1 MTLVEKIKDI
11 EKEIARTQVNKAT
24 MSHLCTLRA
33 KLAKYRTEL
42 IAPPKAGSSEGT
54 GFDVEKVGDARVA
67 LIGFPSV
74 GKSTIL
80 SHFTGTASEAAAYEF
95 TTLTCIPGIIHHKD
109 CRIQLLDLPGIIEG
123 ASEGKGRGR
132 QVIGVARSCDLIL
145 LVVDAGSGKADRQ
158 RELLEHELRVVGL
171 RLNERPPNVYFKKK
185 SSGPVSISSTCAL
198 ESISES
204 DVRQLLHEYKINSAE
219 VLFREDCTVD
229 QFIDLIEGNRK
240 YVRCLYV
247 YNKIDMSSVE
257 ECRRIMAMPDTMVL
271 SCRMRLNTD
280 VFAERLWDYLGLVR
294 VYTKPR
300 GKKPDFDDPIVLTE
314 GRHGTTVE
322 AACKHVHRSLVA
334 TFDYAMVWGS
344 SVKHTPQRVGLA
356 HQMHD
361 EDVIQVVKKRGND
374 LKLDPSNQLAGWKD
388 PTKSK
393 NAMRKA
399 KAKLKT

>member
-145 LVVDAGSGKADRQ
+145 LVVDAGSGKADRHTHHTYTARALTTTHTPPAWCGGEHRTLPQGGPGRQ
-158 RELLEHELRVVGL
+158 REPLERRATRV
-171 RLNERPPNVYFKKK
+171 E
-185 SSGPVSISSTCAL
+185 
-198 ESISES
+198 
-204 DVRQLLHEYKINSAE
+204 
-219 VLFREDCTVD
+219 
-229 QFIDLIEGNRK
+229 
-240 YVRCLYV
+240 
-247 YNKIDMSSVE
+247 
-257 ECRRIMAMPDTMVL
+257 
-271 SCRMRLNTD
+271 
-280 VFAERLWDYLGLVR
+280 
-294 VYTKPR
+294 
-300 GKKPDFDDPIVLTE
+300 
-314 GRHGTTVE
+314 
-322 AACKHVHRSLVA
+322 
-334 TFDYAMVWGS
+334 
-344 SVKHTPQRVGLA
+344 
-356 HQMHD
+356 
-361 EDVIQVVKKRGND
+361 
-374 LKLDPSNQLAGWKD
+374 
-388 PTKSK
+388 
-393 NAMRKA
+393 
-399 KAKLKT
+399 